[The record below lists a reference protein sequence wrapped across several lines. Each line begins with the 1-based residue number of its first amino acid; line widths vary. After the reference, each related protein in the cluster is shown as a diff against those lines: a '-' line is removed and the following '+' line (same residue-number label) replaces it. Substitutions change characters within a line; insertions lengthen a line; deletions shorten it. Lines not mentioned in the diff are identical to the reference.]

1 MHTRGVH
8 KNLFVSSVAA
18 SFFFLSSPKTK
29 WNQNFTLG
37 ENYVPVPIV
46 PRNSSTILTG
56 GHHTPL
62 QGGLGGAKKDKTNKM
77 ELGASFSF
85 FLQGWP
91 ADEGWMNE
99 TDQDYLLSLGMFIKT
114 KMIYFTIIIAL
125 LVLEKSNQQDPF

>member
-1 MHTRGVH
+1 
-8 KNLFVSSVAA
+8 
-18 SFFFLSSPKTK
+18 
-29 WNQNFTLG
+29 
-37 ENYVPVPIV
+37 
-46 PRNSSTILTG
+46 
-56 GHHTPL
+56 
-62 QGGLGGAKKDKTNKM
+62 M

-99 TDQDYLLSLGMFIKT
+99 TDQDYLLNLGMFIKT